1 VTLRPDGRFFII
13 QTNLKEENSMAKTQ
27 TKAAEPAASEQTSS
41 QSPFPFDVR
50 IYGAKDNGTQRAT
63 ATVNIGGIFAVRGIK
78 VLEGSK
84 GLFISMPQYKVG
96 NEYKDIC
103 FPCTKESHEQLNSA
117 VMSAYEQALTQKQT
131 QSEAPVPQQ
140 APAMSGQSM

>member
-1 VTLRPDGRFFII
+1 
-13 QTNLKEENSMAKTQ
+13 MAKTQ
-27 TKAAEPAASEQTSS
+27 TKAAAPTASEQTNT
-41 QSPFPFDVR
+41 QNASPFDIR
-50 IYGAKDNGTQRAT
+50 IYGVKDSGTQRAT
-63 ATVNIGGIFAVRGIK
+63 ATINIGGIFAVRGIK
-78 VLEGSK
+78 VLEGTK

-131 QSEAPVPQQ
+131 QSEAPAPQQ

>member
-1 VTLRPDGRFFII
+1 
-13 QTNLKEENSMAKTQ
+13 MAKTQ
-27 TKAAEPAASEQTSS
+27 TKAAEPAAFEQTNT

-63 ATVNIGGIFAVRGIK
+63 ATVNIGGIFAVRGVK

-84 GLFISMPQYKVG
+84 GLFVSMPQFKVG

-103 FPCTKESHEQLNSA
+103 FPCTKESRIEFDKAVLGKYQHQLSQLQSQRQEAAPFPEQA
-117 VMSAYEQALTQKQT
+117 QGMSAPT
-131 QSEAPVPQQ
+131 
-140 APAMSGQSM
+140 M